1 MKRTIAVGI
10 QDFRTMIEKDYFYLD
25 KTGFIK
31 EWWENGDLVT
41 LITRPRRFG
50 KTLTMS
56 MVEQFFSVRYSNM
69 LSGRLFEQLRIW
81 KEEKFRKLQGTF
93 PVIFLSFANIKGRD
107 FETVKEKMYQQ
118 IVNLYQDNDFLVK
131 DGFLNG
137 EDAAFY
143 HRVSVSM
150 NQAVSELSLFQ
161 LCRYLYQYYGKKVIL
176 LLDEYDTPMQEA
188 YVNGY
193 WDQIVE
199 FMRGFFHAA
208 FKTNPYLERGILTGI
223 TRISKE
229 SVFSDLN
236 NLEVVTTASKKYE
249 TAFGFTEQEVWQSL
263 EEYGLQEKAQ
273 EVKRWYDGF
282 RFGNTDSVYNPW
294 SVIKYL
300 DEKEF
305 APYWANTSSNGLIG
319 KLIRKTDVSIKL
331 IMEDL
336 LHGGSFRTQLE
347 EEVRFQDLDT
357 KKSAVW
363 SLLLASGYLK
373 IKRTEQKKKKKK
385 EYILSLTNKEVC
397 MIFDAMVIAWFSNK
411 RLDYNEFSDALLVG
425 DKVFMNQYLSEI
437 TMETISFFDTGVKYS
452 RHKVQEN
459 FFHGFVLGL
468 IADLREIYQITSNRE
483 SGLGRYDILMEPYHA
498 GQDDGII
505 LEFKVIDPEKEKSLE
520 DTVQAAVR
528 QILEKKYAAALEQ
541 KCSRD
546 KIRIYGIAFWG
557 KEVLVDGGYLCDFL
571 ASS

>member
-118 IVNLYQDNDFLVK
+118 IVNLYQDNDF
-131 DGFLNG
+131 
-137 EDAAFY
+137 
-143 HRVSVSM
+143 
-150 NQAVSELSLFQ
+150 QAVSELSLFQ

-373 IKRTEQKKKKKK
+373 IKRTEQNRRGKK

-437 TMETISFFDTGVKYS
+437 TLETISFFDTGVKYS

-468 IADLREIYQITSNRE
+468 MVELAGRYTILSNRE
-483 SGLGRYDILMEPYHA
+483 SGFGRYDVMLEPLRA
-498 GQDDGII
+498 EDDAYI
-505 LEFKVIDPEKEKSLE
+505 LEFKVYSPRRESSLE
-520 DTVQAAVR
+520 ETVENALL
-528 QILEKKYAAALEQ
+528 QIEKKPYEAALKAKGIEDG
-541 KCSRD
+541 R
-546 KIRIYGIAFWG
+546 IRKYGFAFRG
-557 KEVLVDGGYLCDFL
+557 KEVLIGQ
-571 ASS
+571 AQT